1 MSIMKTTVW
10 KGGRIFYGWWV
21 VLAAVVG
28 LSLSIAPVFS
38 FTLGV
43 FIKPLSQEFNWSRA
57 EISLGYALCTLMG
70 AGAMPIVGRMVD
82 RYGART
88 VVVPSLLIFG
98 LCLAS
103 FYFLSARLWHLY
115 LIFIAIG
122 IASSGSTPLPYSR
135 VISLWFDRKR
145 GLALGL
151 SMAGVGLGAFV
162 LPSLAQALVTA
173 VGWRAAYV
181 FLGLL
186 VIVIGVPI
194 IGLLLKETP
203 EMLGLQPD
211 GDAIPPA
218 EGAKPRS
225 QPVGLSRREA
235 WHTSTFWLMTVA
247 FFLVATTTN
256 GCVVHLAPLLT
267 DRGVSAESA
276 AFATSLFGGAL
287 LLGRVWAGHLLDR
300 FFAPYV
306 AMGFFLAPALGLV
319 LLWGGAT
326 GSGAFVAAFLVG
338 MGLGAEVDMI
348 AYFVGRYFGLLAF
361 GEIYGYLFAAF
372 AIGGGLGPFLMGSG
386 FDATGSYSLVLGTF
400 AVMTLIASGLMPQ
413 LGPYRIWESKETGNE
428 AGHRVQVG

>member
-1 MSIMKTTVW
+1 MVTAVRKN
-10 KGGRIFYGWWV
+10 GRIFYGWWI
-21 VLAAVVG
+21 VLATGVG
-28 LSLSIAPVFS
+28 LFLSIAPVFS

-43 FIKPLSQEFNWSRA
+43 FIKPLIQEFNWSRA

-70 AGAMPIVGRMVD
+70 SGAMPIVGRLVD
-82 RYGART
+82 RYGARR

-98 LCLAS
+98 LCLIS

-115 LIFIAIG
+115 AVYLAIG

-135 VISLWFDRKR
+135 VISHWFDKKR

-151 SMAGVGLGAFV
+151 SMAGVGLGTV
-162 LPSLAQALVTA
+162 VMPSLTQALVTA
-173 VGWRAAYV
+173 VGWRIAYV

-203 EMLGLQPD
+203 ELLGLRPD
-211 GDAIPPA
+211 GEPITQTGRT
-218 EGAKPRS
+218 ESRGQ
-225 QPVGLSRREA
+225 QPGLSCREA
-235 WHTSTFWLMTVA
+235 WHTGTFWLMIVA

-256 GCVVHLAPLLT
+256 GCVVHLVPLLT
-267 DRGVSAESA
+267 DRGVSAQSA

-287 LLGRVWAGHLLDR
+287 LFGRVWAGHLLDR

-306 AMGFFLAPALGLV
+306 AAGFFLVPALGLF
-319 LLWGGAT
+319 LLWSGVTGGF
-326 GSGAFVAAFLVG
+326 AFVAAILVG

-348 AYFVGRYFGLLAF
+348 AYLVSRYFGLFAF

-372 AIGGGLGPFLMGSG
+372 GLGGGLGPFLMGSG
-386 FDATGSYSLVLGTF
+386 FDATGSYSRVLAAF
-400 AVMTLIASGLMPQ
+400 VVMTLVASGLMPQ
-413 LGPYRIWESKETGNE
+413 LGPYRIWES
-428 AGHRVQVG
+428 AQAA